1 MSGGSFHVPAT
12 AIAVQEG
19 LDRVHPSTWRFD
31 LTRQIR
37 LFSST
42 DEVCVVFRLIL
53 DNAQFSAGRCSI
65 HTLKQCS
72 FAYYV
77 LDGDVAKISGYLHA
91 SVAKGLLPSSQRV
104 QVQRPQ
110 PRQMQEQRVHPRQVQ
125 APRPSPRR
133 QRPPPRR
140 PPPRWMQ
147 AQLPPPRRPD
157 DWCRCRGRS
166 LAGRSS
172 SRRHAGHRLAGCRRC
187 GPGGGRCHD
196 RRVPAFTTLSWIL
209 RRPAAACRSS
219 HRRAWASGDLL
230 SRWSLACRSRR
241 FCCRFPAQ

>member
-1 MSGGSFHVPAT
+1 MPAT

-53 DNAQFSAGRCSI
+53 DNAPFSAGRCSI

-91 SVAKGLLPSSQRV
+91 SVAKGRLPSSRRV

-110 PRQMQEQRVHPRQVQ
+110 PRQMQEQRLHPRRVQ

-140 PPPRWMQ
+140 PPP
-147 AQLPPPRRPD
+147 
-157 DWCRCRGRS
+157 
-166 LAGRSS
+166 
-172 SRRHAGHRLAGCRRC
+172 AGCRRSYRRLD
-187 GPGGGRCHD
+187 GP
-196 RRVPAFTTLSWIL
+196 TTGVGAAAAAS
-209 RRPAAACRSS
+209 PAAAAAAATPATVSPGAGAAARGV
-219 HRRAWASGDLL
+219 AGVAAAASTSAGLHHSQLDF
-230 SRWSLACRSRR
+230 A
-241 FCCRFPAQ
+241 